1 MCILF
6 AFAPKVLT
14 NAQLKQVT
22 QREYQGRGLVFRE
35 SGGCATT

>member
-14 NAQLKQVT
+14 HAQLKQVM
-22 QREYQGRGLVFRE
+22 QCVYQGHGLVFRE
-35 SGGCATT
+35 SGVCATT